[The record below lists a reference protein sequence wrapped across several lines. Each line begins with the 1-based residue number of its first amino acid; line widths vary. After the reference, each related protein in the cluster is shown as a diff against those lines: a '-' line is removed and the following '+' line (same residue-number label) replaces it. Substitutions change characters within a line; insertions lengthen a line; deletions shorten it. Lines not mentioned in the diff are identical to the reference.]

1 LASGREE
8 ADRVLLARYAPPG
21 VIVDAKDDIV
31 EFRGEIDPYL
41 EHPHGRASLNVFK
54 MARTGLLLE
63 IRQAIRQ
70 ARKKDAPFRKENVS
84 LRYRGQLR
92 RLDLEVIP
100 LKGTPDNEGSLLV
113 LFEPRLE
120 TRIQRGRA
128 AERRPRATVADVK
141 ENSRLKRALA
151 EARRHLQVVMEEH
164 EAANEELQTSNEEVL
179 SANEELATLNQE
191 LQDRNLQ
198 VARALDYANGIV
210 ETVRLPLLILDL
222 GLRVERANRTF
233 YDFFRVAPEETVGR
247 LLYELGQGEWDIPAL
262 RRALE
267 EVLPKDA
274 RFEDFEIE
282 HDFPRIGPRALSLNA
297 RKLRQDSGQE
307 RILLA
312 IEDKT
317 EARKAEEGRDA
328 LLSLEQGARKRA
340 EQSDRIKDEFVATL
354 SHELRGPLNAMMGWL
369 HILRVGGIDN
379 ATSERGMEAIER
391 GVRAQTRLIE
401 DLLDY
406 SRMVMGKLHLAPR
419 LTDLVLVA
427 GAAID
432 AVRSAID
439 AKDIHFELL
448 TESPT
453 AIVLGDPDRLQQ
465 VLWNLLSNAV
475 KFTPRGGRVD
485 VWIGRVGTSMH
496 FRVSDTGQGIP
507 GDFLPRVFER
517 FSQAEGRPRRAHGGL
532 GLGLSMVKELV
543 ELHGGTVKA
552 DSPGEGQGTSMTV
565 SLPIPTLL
573 LEPEDGEA
581 GGPTES
587 SRLETAELDRTLLE
601 GVRLLVVE
609 DEADG
614 REMLAAVFEQC
625 GAKVSVAASAGDG
638 MEALRRAPPDVLVC
652 DIALPGEDGHE
663 FIRKVRALEAERGVR
678 IPALALTAYSGPE
691 DRRKALAAGFD
702 LYVPKPA
709 AATELVAKVAA
720 LAGPRGRD

>member
-1 LASGREE
+1 MASGREE
-8 ADRVLLARYAPPG
+8 ADRILLARYAPPG

-41 EHPHGRASLNVFK
+41 EHSHGRASLNVFK
-54 MARTGLLLE
+54 MARTGLRLE

-70 ARKKDAPFRKENVS
+70 ARKKDAPIRKENVS

-100 LKGTPDNEGSLLV
+100 LKGSPEKERSLLV

-120 TRIQRGRA
+120 TRVRRGRGA
-128 AERRPRATVADVK
+128 APRPRAGVADVK
-141 ENSRLKRALA
+141 ENSSLRRELA
-151 EARRHLQVVMEEH
+151 EARRHLQAVTQEH
-164 EAANEELQTSNEEVL
+164 EAATEELQTSNEEVL

-191 LQDRNLQ
+191 MQERNLL

-210 ETVRLPLLILDL
+210 ETVRLPLLILDV

-233 YDFFRVAPEETVGR
+233 YEFFAVAPEETVGR
-247 LLYELGQGEWDIPAL
+247 LLYELGQGQWDIPGL

-282 HDFPRIGPRALSLNA
+282 HDFPRIGRRTLVLNA
-297 RKLRQDSGQE
+297 RKLPHDSGRE
-307 RILLA
+307 SILLA

-317 EARKAEEGRDA
+317 EARKAEEGREA
-328 LLSLEQGARKRA
+328 LLSMEQGARKRA
-340 EQSDRIKDEFVATL
+340 EESDRIKDEFVATL
-354 SHELRGPLNAMMGWL
+354 SHELRGPLNAMAGWL
-369 HILRVGGIDN
+369 HILRVGGIDK
-379 ATSERGMEAIER
+379 ATSERGMEAFER

-427 GAAID
+427 GAAIE

-439 AKDIHFELL
+439 AKDIQFELR

-475 KFTPRGGRVD
+475 KFTPRGGRVE

-496 FRVSDTGQGIP
+496 FRVSDNGQGISR
-507 GDFLPRVFER
+507 DFLPRVFER
-517 FSQAEGRPRRAHGGL
+517 FSQAEGGSRRTQGGL

-543 ELHGGTVKA
+543 ELHGGTVKV

-573 LEPEDGEA
+573 LEPKDGEA

-587 SRLETAELDRTLLE
+587 SRLETTELDRTLLE

-609 DEADG
+609 DEDYG
-614 REMLAAVFEQC
+614 RGMLVEIFEQC
-625 GAKVSVAASAGDG
+625 GAKVSAAASAAEG
-638 MEALRRAPPDVLVC
+638 METVRRAPPDVLVC
-652 DIALPGEDGHE
+652 DIGLPGQDGHE
-663 FIRKVRALEAERGVR
+663 FIRKVRALEAERGGR
-678 IPALALTAYSGPE
+678 MSALALTAYSGPE

-709 AATELVAKVAA
+709 AAAELVAKVAA
-720 LAGPRGRD
+720 LAGPRRRG